1 MIKLSGKYN
10 NAIAYASQLDESSA
24 AQIQRLLDQSFV
36 SGSIVRFM
44 PDVHAG
50 AGCTIG
56 TTMTIQNKIVPN
68 LVGVD
73 ISCGMLVTK
82 LSKRSIVD
90 LDKLDRVIHD
100 FVPCGKEKQTRLHP
114 FSKDVPVEDM
124 KIVHEVRGSR
134 EMLGIGSLGG
144 GNHFIELN
152 TNENGDVFLVIHC
165 GSRHLG
171 LRVAN
176 RYQDEAIRQMSHCE
190 REEIRELVDRL
201 KAEGR
206 RTEVQSEIAK
216 LRQEKMGN
224 VPPELAYLTGDLMQD
239 YLNDMKIMG
248 VYANRNRAAIA
259 DTIIRNMN
267 WEIEDSF
274 ETLHNY
280 LDTDNMILR
289 KGAVSAQKGER
300 LIIPINMRD
309 GSLICLG
316 KGNPDWN
323 YSAPHGAGRLLSR
336 RQAREM
342 LRMEDFKQSM
352 LGIYTSCINQET
364 LDESPMAYKPMKEIV
379 DNISDT
385 VEIIDTIKP
394 IYNFKAVEERV
405 FFKEKS

>member
-1 MIKLSGKYN
+1 MIELTGKYN
-10 NAIAYASQLDESSA
+10 NAIAYATQLDETSI

-36 SGSIVRFM
+36 SGSQIRFM

-82 LSKRSIVD
+82 LSKKSIVD
-90 LDKLDRVIHD
+90 LDKLDSVIHD
-100 FVPCGKEKQTRLHP
+100 FVPCGKEKQPRPHP
-114 FSKDVPVEDM
+114 FTRDVPVEDM
-124 KIVHEVRGSR
+124 KIFHEVRGSK

-152 TNENGDVFLVIHC
+152 TNEKGDVFLVIHC

-190 REEIRELVDRL
+190 KEEIRELVDRL

-206 RTEVQSEIAK
+206 RTEVQSEIDK
-216 LRQEKMGN
+216 LRQEKLGG
-224 VPPELAYLTGDLMQD
+224 VPPELAYLKGDLMKD

-248 VYANRNRAAIA
+248 IYANRNRAAIT
-259 DTIIRNMN
+259 DTIFRKMN
-267 WEIEDSF
+267 WDIEDSF

-280 LDTDNMILR
+280 LDTETMILR

-300 LIIPINMRD
+300 LIIPMNMRD

-316 KGNPDWN
+316 KGNPNWN

-336 RQAREM
+336 SQAREM
-342 LRMEDFKQSM
+342 LKMEDFQHSM
-352 LGIYTSCINQET
+352 QGIYSSCVNQET

-379 DNISDT
+379 DNIGDT
-385 VEIIDTIKP
+385 VEIIDTIRP
-394 IYNFKAVEERV
+394 IYNFKAAEERV
-405 FFKEKS
+405 HFTKRG